1 MVAMTADSDQLPA
14 ILLTE
19 TTATVTG
26 GDRHTRPAALSNSS
40 PQTSDP
46 HHHRRYDIGFISTG
60 EFTHPRVYPVVCL
73 GNDTALPE
81 KSHAHGIAFSGVSPA
96 SKPQGVGLSS
106 AIWLLETKRCQHK
119 THDSGDI
126 DGLPAGQHKIG

>member
-26 GDRHTRPAALSNSS
+26 GDRHTRPGALSNSS

-46 HHHRRYDIGFISTG
+46 HHQRRYDIGFISTG

-96 SKPQGVGLSS
+96 STATRNDNSIQGCSVERSVMQSRTRG
-106 AIWLLETKRCQHK
+106 A
-119 THDSGDI
+119 
-126 DGLPAGQHKIG
+126 